1 MKIREIHWNPQTSMK
16 IYKKKWNAMKVLRG
30 HGRHFRPSS
39 FYAQARW
46 FAHVGLS
53 WLPFGG
59 PCGGFLGVCGLALV
73 SFGFPLGALGRLR
86 APFGRCWALLGRAF
100 DRFWVA
106 SVSLCSFRD
115 GFWVAGVCLGNL
127 CFQQPADHT
136 PGDLPWVGGLI
147 VFKTYY
153 IELLAF
159 DVFF

>member
-1 MKIREIHWNPQTSMK
+1 MVKLVCFE
-16 IYKKKWNAMKVLRG
+16 V
-30 HGRHFRPSS
+30 FF
-39 FYAQARW
+39 FYVFVCFLGVCFW
-46 FAHVGLS
+46 GLLCLLS

-159 DVFF
+159 NVFF

>member
-1 MKIREIHWNPQTSMK
+1 M
-16 IYKKKWNAMKVLRG
+16 
-30 HGRHFRPSS
+30 
-39 FYAQARW
+39 
-46 FAHVGLS
+46 GLS

-59 PCGGFLGVCGLALV
+59 PCGGFLGVCGLALA
-73 SFGFPLGALGRLR
+73 SFGFPLGALRRLR

-159 DVFF
+159 DVFFYIFVCFLGCVFGVVVPTFPIWLVL

>member
-1 MKIREIHWNPQTSMK
+1 M
-16 IYKKKWNAMKVLRG
+16 
-30 HGRHFRPSS
+30 
-39 FYAQARW
+39 
-46 FAHVGLS
+46 GLS

-153 IELLAF
+153 IELLAS
-159 DVFF
+159 DVFFLMFLLVFSGCVSGLLCLLSLFGWFCRVVCCVLCV